1 LYPTTTLGRA
11 ILIPW
16 SFGNLINL
24 GLVVFAIYKSVSD
37 IGQKNVVQKHYEHAR
52 ERTIGR
58 TVTTSLELERKE
70 IEQELIRER
79 DHAKHAARSSARSGG
94 SLNTRKTM
102 YQLLQK
108 HSNAGSSQAESLNSN
123 PLSRAPSFSSTER
136 PGVPLTRTNSF
147 ATIGRKKT
155 RLLLLRDE
163 KERFDAMRK
172 IQSKQKDWTDW
183 LRLVVSMTIFAV
195 FWLVGAAGFWAL
207 EADTLQLT
215 YFESVYFCW
224 VTLITLGYG
233 DYAPKSW
240 GGRCLYVIFVQF
252 AVPSITILVNDLS
265 TTIIA
270 KFDSISNSVSTLFGR
285 RKEDLRELVQRWTW
299 LLSWIK
305 DCFRRNKEVKHK
317 TPIINGDAP
326 NGFPRVDSMLEREK
340 KGEAFASGLARP
352 DTLDL
357 VKQHEDD
364 IRGKVPDAAALARQ
378 LALAIRRAARD
389 MTAEETKRYTFEE
402 WVEFTRL
409 IRFTAAGGAKEALRE
424 EEDEGLVEWDWLAE
438 NSPMMAETSEAEFV
452 LERLTESLVRY
463 LRRNPPHDNFAE
475 TVRSQGEAALRLRAN
490 THHEDDD
497 HESIISP
504 LSSPTA
510 NQRPNLAS
518 KLMSGNSVAQSLHP
532 VEEEDHGH
540 L

>member
-1 LYPTTTLGRA
+1 LYPTSTLGRA

-16 SFGNLINL
+16 SFGNLVNL

-37 IGQKNVVQKHYEHAR
+37 LGQKNVVQKHYEHAR
-52 ERTIGR
+52 ERVIGR

-70 IEQELIRER
+70 IEQELHRER
-79 DHAKHAARSSARSGG
+79 DHAKHAARSSSRSGG
-94 SLNTRKTM
+94 SHTRQTM
-102 YQLLQK
+102 YQLLRKQSAADSLK
-108 HSNAGSSQAESLNSN
+108 TESLHSI
-123 PLSRAPSFSSTER
+123 PLSRAPSFGSSDR
-136 PGVPLTRTNSF
+136 PPWPLTRANSM
-147 ATIGRKKT
+147 TSIVRKKD
-155 RLLLLRDE
+155 RILLLRDE
-163 KERFDAMRK
+163 KERFLAMRK

-183 LRLVVSMTIFAV
+183 LRLVVSMTLFAI

-215 YFESVYFCW
+215 YFESVYFTW

-233 DYAPKSW
+233 DYSPKSW

-270 KFDSISNSVSTLFGR
+270 KFDTISNNLGMLFTR
-285 RKEDLRELVQRWTW
+285 RKENLRELARRWSW
-299 LLSWIK
+299 MLGWIK
-305 DCFRRNKEVKHK
+305 DCFHRKKVRKEKS
-317 TPIINGDAP
+317 PIINGDAP
-326 NGFPRVDSMLEREK
+326 NGFKRVDSMLERET
-340 KGEAFASGLARP
+340 KGEAFASGLSQP

-364 IRGKVPDAAALARQ
+364 MRGKVPDAAALARQ

-389 MTAEETKRYTFEE
+389 MTAEETKKYTFEE

-409 IRFTAAGGAKEALRE
+409 IRFTAAGGAKEALSQ

-438 NSPMMAETSEAEFV
+438 NSPMMAETTEAEFV

-475 TVRSQGEAALRLRAN
+475 TVRNQGEAALRLRTN
-490 THHEDDD
+490 THLDDD
-497 HESIISP
+497 DSDSIMM
-504 LSSPTA
+504 SPTSPVSI
-510 NQRPNLAS
+510 QRPGITS
-518 KLMSGNSVAQSLHP
+518 KLTNASVNATSLHP
-532 VEEEDHGH
+532 VEEESHGSH
-540 L
+540 